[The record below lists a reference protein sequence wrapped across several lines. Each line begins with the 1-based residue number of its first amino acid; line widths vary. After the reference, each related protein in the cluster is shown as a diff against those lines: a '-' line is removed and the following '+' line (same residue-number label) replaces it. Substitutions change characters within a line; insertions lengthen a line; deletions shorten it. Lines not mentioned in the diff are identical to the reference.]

1 VDVCTEAAGD
11 PEEGAARL
19 HGGVREAGGGP
30 EEELRGVPG
39 QVPLSCLPRATG
51 SIPHHVMSC
60 MFSHLEEE
68 LWGIIADVAH
78 WLQMYLI
85 G

>member
-1 VDVCTEAAGD
+1 MDVCTEAAGD

-39 QVPLSCLPRATG
+39 QVPLPRLPRATG
-51 SIPHHVMSC
+51 FIPHLFMPC
-60 MFSHLEEE
+60 MFSQLEEE
-68 LWGIIADVAH
+68 L
-78 WLQMYLI
+78 
-85 G
+85 